1 MQFSFTAEQEEFRS
15 VLRRFLEDKSPPT
28 VVRRLMETETGW
40 DRASWRDLNQQ
51 LGLSAVHI
59 PEAYGGQGF
68 GFVELGI
75 VLEEMGRAL
84 LCAPFFASTVLAAT
98 AIMNAGTEAQKRAL
112 LPPIADADCIATLA
126 FTEPNGR
133 WDSSGVET
141 TATLDGGSFRLDGVK
156 SFVLDGHSADLIVVL
171 ARRPGSN
178 GDDGLSFF
186 TVRGDAP
193 GLTRRALKVVD
204 PTRKQARL
212 DFASVVAELLGEEG
226 GGAGPFART
235 MTQAAVCLANEMVG
249 GAERLRQSALDY
261 ANLRVQ
267 FGRSIASFQSM
278 KHKQADMLVDV
289 ELAKSAAYYAAAAA
303 ADDDPELP
311 AVASLAKACAADAYM
326 QTAIHTIQ
334 IHGGIG
340 FTWDNDTHLWF
351 KRAKS
356 SEVFLGDPTWHRE
369 LMMRA
374 WNV

>member
-59 PEAYGGQGF
+59 PEEYGGQGF
-68 GFVELGI
+68 SFVELGI

-133 WDSSGVET
+133 WDTSGVET
-141 TATLDGGSFRLDGVK
+141 TATPAGGSFRLDGVK

-178 GDDGLSFF
+178 ADDGLSIF

-212 DFASVVAELLGEEG
+212 EFHSVEGELLGEEG
-226 GGAGPFART
+226 SGAGPFAKT

-303 ADDDPELP
+303 AADDPELP

-369 LMMRA
+369 QMMRA